1 MKKPVS
7 FLFRAAFSA
16 LSLAALSFAATGF
29 ITANVAHAQAQAEN
43 VVPGENPILR
53 DNFTADPAPLVVGDT
68 VYLYVGHDM
77 AKDKEMFNMTDWL
90 CYSSQ
95 DMKNWTAHGPI
106 MKPTDFKWASKDA
119 WAAQTVQKNGKFY
132 FYATVQHDNSPGKGG
147 KAIGVAVAD
156 QPTGPFVDARG
167 SALVSNDMTPNG
179 KQAWEDIDPTVFTD
193 SDGTS
198 WLAWGNGDCYLA
210 KLKPNMTELD
220 GPIINLFDQLPNYT
234 EGPWLHK
241 RGDLYYLT
249 YAAFAHQGTSEK
261 ICYATAP
268 KITGPWT
275 YQGILTGFAKNS
287 YTIHPGIIEF
297 KGQSYLFYH
306 NATLTLNGE
315 RGALGRRSVCA
326 EYLFYNLDGTMQP
339 ITQTIQGVSLPPN
352 PPQNA
357 QAKAQN
363 PIIWADVPDIAMI
376 RVGDT
381 YYMSS
386 TTMHM
391 SPGLPIMK
399 SKDLVNWEL
408 ASYAYDTL
416 GDNEALTLQNGK
428 SAYGAGSWASSLRY
442 HDGTFYVTTFSSTTG
457 KTYIYSTK
465 NADTGP
471 WKEISFRPSLHDHS
485 LFFDDDGRVYMANG
499 GGNIRLT
506 ELNADLSGIKEGGF
520 NDVIIPDASL
530 VAGPNVGLNAEGSQ
544 LLKHDGKYYLF
555 NITWPR
561 GGMRTEIVHRADK
574 ITGPYEGR
582 VVLKDQ
588 GVAQGSLIDTPQ
600 GDWFAYLFQDHGA
613 VGRIPYL
620 VPMKWEDGW
629 PVIGVDGKVPAT
641 LDLPASKGLAN
652 LVVSDEFNRQ
662 PGEPALP
669 LAWQWNHNPVNDLW
683 SLQARPGFLRLTT
696 GAPVTDF
703 LNARNTLTQRTFG
716 PQSSGVVS
724 LDVSNLKDGDFAGLA
739 ALQKKYG
746 LVGVKMS
753 GNQKSIVMVSAQSDT
768 PVEVQSVP
776 LNQNTVFLKI
786 ECDFTDKTDKASF
799 YYSLDGQKWTAIG
812 NTLQMQYTLPHFM
825 GYRFGLF
832 SYATKEAGGF
842 ADFDYFH
849 ISNQLNGAN

>member
-1 MKKPVS
+1 MT
-7 FLFRAAFSA
+7 
-16 LSLAALSFAATGF
+16 LSLACAALAGAGTVSYS
-29 ITANVAHAQAQAEN
+29 
-43 VVPGENPILR
+43 
-53 DNFTADPAPLVVGDT
+53 APT
-68 VYLYVGHDM
+68 
-77 AKDKEMFNMTDWL
+77 
-90 CYSSQ
+90 S
-95 DMKNWTAHGPI
+95 P
-106 MKPTDFKWASKDA
+106 
-119 WAAQTVQKNGKFY
+119 AQT
-132 FYATVQHDNSPGKGG
+132 S
-147 KAIGVAVAD
+147 
-156 QPTGPFVDARG
+156 
-167 SALVSNDMTPNG
+167 
-179 KQAWEDIDPTVFTD
+179 
-193 SDGTS
+193 
-198 WLAWGNGDCYLA
+198 
-210 KLKPNMTELD
+210 
-220 GPIINLFDQLPNYT
+220 
-234 EGPWLHK
+234 
-241 RGDLYYLT
+241 
-249 YAAFAHQGTSEK
+249 
-261 ICYATAP
+261 
-268 KITGPWT
+268 
-275 YQGILTGFAKNS
+275 
-287 YTIHPGIIEF
+287 
-297 KGQSYLFYH
+297 
-306 NATLTLNGE
+306 
-315 RGALGRRSVCA
+315 
-326 EYLFYNLDGTMQP
+326 
-339 ITQTIQGVSLPPN
+339 
-352 PPQNA
+352 
-357 QAKAQN
+357 AQN

-428 SAYGAGSWASSLRY
+428 NAYGAGSWASSLRY
-442 HDGTFYVTTFSSTTG
+442 HDGTFYVTTFSSTVG
-457 KTYIYSTK
+457 KTHIYSTK
-465 NADTGP
+465 DVEKGP

-499 GGNIRLT
+499 GGNIRLI

-561 GGMRTEIVHRADK
+561 GGMRTEIVHRADQ
-574 ITGPYEGR
+574 ITGPWEGR

-600 GDWFAYLFQDHGA
+600 GEWFAYLFQDHGA

-641 LDLPASKGLAN
+641 LNLPASKGLGNIVA
-652 LVVSDEFNRQ
+652 SDEFARQ
-662 PGEPALP
+662 PNEPALP

-683 SLQARPGFLRLTT
+683 SLQARPGFLRLTN
-696 GAPVTDF
+696 GALVSDF
-703 LNARNTLTQRTFG
+703 LSARNTLTQRTFG
-716 PQSSGVVS
+716 PQSAGVVA
-724 LDVSNLKDGDFAGLA
+724 LDVSNLKDGDFAGLS

-746 LVGVKMS
+746 LVGVKMN
-753 GNQKSIVMVSAQSDT
+753 GAQKSIVMISAQSDT
-768 PVEVQSVP
+768 PVEVASVP

-786 ECDFTDKTDKASF
+786 ECDFKERTDKAMF
-799 YYSLDGQKWTAIG
+799 YYSFDGQKWAALG

-849 ISNQLNGAN
+849 IGNQLNGAN